1 VLVFSFLFYFL
12 KFNFC
17 IHSFLKFWGFAHSLA
32 NILNM
37 ELPSR
42 EAINY
47 QFYNSL
53 SRPQSA
59 DEFDARLKA
68 VDSIQEK

>member
-1 VLVFSFLFYFL
+1 
-12 KFNFC
+12 
-17 IHSFLKFWGFAHSLA
+17 
-32 NILNM
+32 M

-42 EAINY
+42 ESINY

-59 DEFDARLKA
+59 GEFDARQKA
-68 VDSIQEK
+68 VDSIQEKLKLMMHELRKIQNEEGQVK